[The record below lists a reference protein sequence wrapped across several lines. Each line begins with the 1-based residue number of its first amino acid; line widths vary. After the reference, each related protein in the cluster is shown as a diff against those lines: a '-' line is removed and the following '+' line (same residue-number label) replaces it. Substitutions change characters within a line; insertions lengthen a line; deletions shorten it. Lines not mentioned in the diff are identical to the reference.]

1 MEGTEISGETKS
13 IAIILVLT
21 LIPLILSLLGL
32 VNRANTYLFIGLFAM
47 NFLLVGISA
56 TKALHPELP
65 FKRVIRKIML
75 IIPFGLLFSLISTII
90 TFNLKMNASTI
101 LVFLSSIILI
111 FVAIIFAKS
120 KNIINEINDPD
131 EYHDDNLKRVIIAL
145 VILCIVSYI
154 GMEVPP
160 FSIIPLWYALC
171 IPFIVIIPGY
181 LFMNFID
188 PYNDEILF
196 LERIGISFFIS
207 LIVTSI
213 IGLILT
219 QIEHMLNM
227 RHVSMILAIVTLI
240 IFIPAYAMRIKDMDI
255 SELFSDIRMNR
266 LFIIITILAVI
277 AIAVSGVLVSTG
289 SVMNTENNS
298 GSLYKGNTTFEVSGI
313 YETPGDDGYYTFTNG
328 EILNLSINIVNK
340 ENIDKIYT
348 MKVEVT
354 NDTANNTLSQEEISV
369 GNGENKTINTNV
381 TMSSGKKDIKFV
393 LYNED
398 GQPYKIRHL
407 YANVVDN

>member
-181 LFMNFID
+181 LFINFID

>member
-1 MEGTEISGETKS
+1 MEGKEISGETKS
-13 IAIILVLT
+13 IAILLVLT

-32 VNRANTYLFIGLFAM
+32 VNRANMYLFIGLFAM
-47 NFLLVGISA
+47 NFLLVGIAA

-75 IIPFGLLFSLISTII
+75 IIPFGLLFSLISTIV

-101 LVFLSSIILI
+101 LVFLSLTILI

-120 KNIINEINDPD
+120 KNIINEINDPN
-131 EYHDDNLKRVIIAL
+131 EYHDDNIKRVIIAL

-160 FSIIPLWYALC
+160 FSVIPLWFGLC
-171 IPFIVIIPGY
+171 VPFIVIIPGY
-181 LFMNFID
+181 LFINLID

-227 RHVSMILAIVTLI
+227 RHVSLVLVIITLI
-240 IFIPAYAMRIKDMDI
+240 IFIPAYAMRIKKIDS
-255 SELFSDIRMNR
+255 SELFSDIRMNK

-289 SVMNTENNS
+289 SVMNTQNNS
-298 GSLYKGNTTFEVSGI
+298 GTLYKGNTTFEVNGI

-340 ENIDKIYT
+340 ENVDKVYT
-348 MKVEVT
+348 MKIEVT
-354 NDTANNTLSQEEISV
+354 NDTTNNTLSQEEISV
-369 GNGENKTINTNV
+369 GNGESKTINTNV
-381 TMSSGKKDIKFV
+381 TMSSGRKDIKFV
-393 LYNED
+393 LYNEN

>member
-145 VILCIVSYI
+145 VILCVVSYI

>member
-1 MEGTEISGETKS
+1 
-13 IAIILVLT
+13 
-21 LIPLILSLLGL
+21 
-32 VNRANTYLFIGLFAM
+32 
-47 NFLLVGISA
+47 
-56 TKALHPELP
+56 
-65 FKRVIRKIML
+65 
-75 IIPFGLLFSLISTII
+75 
-90 TFNLKMNASTI
+90 
-101 LVFLSSIILI
+101 
-111 FVAIIFAKS
+111 
-120 KNIINEINDPD
+120 
-131 EYHDDNLKRVIIAL
+131 
-145 VILCIVSYI
+145 
-154 GMEVPP
+154 
-160 FSIIPLWYALC
+160 
-171 IPFIVIIPGY
+171 
-181 LFMNFID
+181 
-188 PYNDEILF
+188 
-196 LERIGISFFIS
+196 
-207 LIVTSI
+207 
-213 IGLILT
+213 
-219 QIEHMLNM
+219 MLNM

-240 IFIPAYAMRIKDMDI
+240 IFIPAYAMRIKDIDI

>member
-240 IFIPAYAMRIKDMDI
+240 IFIPAYAMRIKDIDI

>member
-1 MEGTEISGETKS
+1 MEGREISGETKS
-13 IAIILVLT
+13 VGILLVLT
-21 LIPLILSLLGL
+21 LIPLVLSLLGL
-32 VNRANTYLFIGLFAM
+32 VNRANMYLFIGLFAM
-47 NFLLVGISA
+47 NFLLVGIAA

-65 FKRVIRKIML
+65 FKRIIRKLML
-75 IIPFGLLFSLISTII
+75 IIAFGLLFSLLSTII
-90 TFNLKMNASTI
+90 TFYLKMNASTI
-101 LVFLSSIILI
+101 LVFLSLTILI

-131 EYHDDNLKRVIIAL
+131 EFHDDNIKRVIIAL

-160 FSIIPLWYALC
+160 FSVIPLWFGLC
-171 IPFIVIIPGY
+171 VPFIVIIPGY
-181 LFMNFID
+181 LFLNFID

-196 LERIGISFFIS
+196 LERIGISFFVS

-227 RHVSMILAIVTLI
+227 RHVSMVLVILTLI
-240 IFIPAYAMRIKDMDI
+240 VFIPAYTSRIRKIDV
-255 SELFSDIRMNR
+255 SEIFSDLRMNR

-277 AIAVSGVLVSTG
+277 AISVSGVLVSTG
-289 SVMNTENNS
+289 SVMNTANNS
-298 GSLYKGNTTFEVSGI
+298 GSLYKGNTTFEVTGI

-328 EILNLSINIVNK
+328 EILNLSIKIVNK
-340 ENIDKIYT
+340 ENVDKAYT
-348 MKVEVT
+348 MKVEVS
-354 NDTANNTLSQEEISV
+354 NDTVNNTLSEEKVTVS
-369 GNGENKTINTNV
+369 NGETKTINTNV
-381 TMSSGKKDIKFV
+381 TMSSGRKDIKFI

-407 YANVVDN
+407 YANVKDQ